1 MAIPEESLG
10 KMFSFVES
18 LVRNAGVTVREA
30 LINDK
35 KVETKSSITDVVTET
50 DRAVEAA
57 LVTGIKSEY
66 PDHQFIGEEDTAE
79 AKGGNVAPLTD
90 DPTWIIDPIDGTMNF
105 VHSNPLISISVA
117 LTINKCL
124 EIGIIYLPAL
134 NMMYTAR
141 KGKGAELNGKK
152 ISVSG
157 CKDLSSAMF
166 LQEIWARSGNTKNES
181 WQLNCIAALMK
192 RAHSVRSLGSAAINL
207 AFVAAGQADAYSQSL
222 ISCWDFAAGALIVK
236 EAGGVVL
243 DPHGGRDFDLMSR
256 RILVT
261 SSQKLAE
268 EILAIEDLKPPTE
281 VVLKRDH
288 PDMVHPF

>member
-1 MAIPEESLG
+1 MFLQVRTLYFITSS
-10 KMFSFVES
+10 FSFH
-18 LVRNAGVTVREA
+18 
-30 LINDK
+30 
-35 KVETKSSITDVVTET
+35 KVE
-50 DRAVEAA
+50 
-57 LVTGIKSEY
+57 IK
-66 PDHQFIGEEDTAE
+66 
-79 AKGGNVAPLTD
+79 
-90 DPTWIIDPIDGTMNF
+90 
-105 VHSNPLISISVA
+105 HS
-117 LTINKCL
+117 
-124 EIGIIYLPAL
+124 
-134 NMMYTAR
+134 
-141 KGKGAELNGKK
+141 
-152 ISVSG
+152 
-157 CKDLSSAMF
+157 

-192 RAHSVRSLGSAAINL
+192 RAHSVRSLGSYNARYYMIRALKLRQGKILMLISLIGSAAINL